1 MEATLVRNS
10 EKKQNISKKPSLLR
24 QIVDK
29 VDEMDDGAKKIL
41 LLSLKKEELL
51 EKYKKL
57 DNEIAKSGSLLS
69 EEKIDKVVSD
79 NRKKM
84 YEQKIR
90 S

>member
-1 MEATLVRNS
+1 MQTSSDRNNPD
-10 EKKQNISKKPSLLR
+10 KINDLKQPSLLR

-29 VDEMDDGAKKIL
+29 VDEGAKKL
-41 LLSLKKEELL
+41 LLLTLSQEELT

-57 DNEIAKSGSLLS
+57 DSKISKSGEILG
-69 EEKIDKVVSD
+69 EKKIDKLVS
-79 NRKKM
+79 NTRKKM

>member
-1 MEATLVRNS
+1 MEATLVRNNV
-10 EKKQNISKKPSLLR
+10 KKQKESKKPSLLR

-69 EEKIDKVVSD
+69 EEKIDKIVSD

>member
-1 MEATLVRNS
+1 MEVSLLRNKK
-10 EKKQNISKKPSLLR
+10 KKQNDSKKPSLLR

-29 VDEMDDGAKKIL
+29 VDEMDDGAKKLL
-41 LLSLKKEELL
+41 LLSLKKDELT

-57 DNEIAKSGSLLS
+57 DDEIAKSDILLS
-69 EEKIDKVVSD
+69 EEKIDKVVSET
-79 NRKKM
+79 RKKM

>member
-1 MEATLVRNS
+1 MEPILLRNS
-10 EKKQNISKKPSLLR
+10 IKKQNETKKPSLLR

-29 VDEMDDGAKKIL
+29 VDEMDDGAKKLL
-41 LLSLKKEELL
+41 LLSLKKDELF
-51 EKYKKL
+51 EKYKTL
-57 DNEIAKSGSLLS
+57 DNEIAKSVSLLS
-69 EEKIDKVVSD
+69 EEKIDKIVSD